1 MKRVLFVCL
10 GNICRSPLAE
20 GLFKETISDLRRS
33 HEFEIDSCGTNG
45 FHDGESPDI
54 RTRNN
59 ARQHGLILEHQSRQI
74 KARDFVYFDHI
85 YVMDENNLRTVRQLC
100 PSEHQHK
107 IQKIRDF
114 DSIQKGGDVEDPWY
128 GGDEGFE
135 TTYQTLLRCTRSLAQ
150 ELLTNRG

>member
-20 GLFKETISDLRRS
+20 GLFKETIEERNLG
-33 HEFEIDSCGTNG
+33 HKFEVDSCGTNG
-45 FHDGESPDI
+45 LHDGESPDI

-59 ARQHGLILEHQSRQI
+59 ARKHGLQLHHQSRQI
-74 KARDFVYFDHI
+74 TPGDFEYFDHI
-85 YVMDENNLRTVRQLC
+85 YVMDENNLRTVRGLC
-100 PSEHQHK
+100 PAEYQFK
-107 IQKIRDF
+107 IEKIRNF
-114 DSIQKGGDVEDPWY
+114 DSIQTGSDVEDPWY

-135 TTYQTLLRCTRSLAQ
+135 TTYQTLLRCTRSLAD